1 MLTSI
6 TLYVKILI
14 EIGKNGE
21 KIMEEKK
28 NNLISIIVPCYNEQ
42 EAIPFFYKEIIKVAS
57 EMTGVD
63 MEIILVDD
71 GSADGTLSAFR
82 MLAEQDTR
90 VRYISFSRNFGKEAA
105 MFAGLQSA
113 KGDYVAIMDADLQ
126 DPPSLLPEMYRI
138 VKEEG
143 YDSVATRRSTRKGE
157 PPVRTFFANVFYKL
171 INKISKVEL
180 VPGARDYRLMNR
192 KMVDAVLSVTE
203 YNRFSKGIFQWVGYK
218 TKWLSYENI
227 ERVAGTTKWSF
238 WKLFKYALESIIA
251 FSTTP
256 LSVSS
261 FFGFLFCLLSVIG
274 IIVVIVRQAIWGG
287 SAYGWASMVCII
299 LFVGGVQLF
308 CIGILGQY
316 LSKTYLETKK
326 RPIYIVAETERDNKK
341 EAD

>member
-1 MLTSI
+1 
-6 TLYVKILI
+6 
-14 EIGKNGE
+14 
-21 KIMEEKK
+21 MESKK
-28 NNLISIIVPCYNEQ
+28 KDLISIVVPCYNEQ
-42 EAIPFFYKEIIKVAS
+42 EAIPFFYKELMNVAS
-57 EMTGVD
+57 GLTGV
-63 MEIILVDD
+63 EIEVVFVDD
-71 GSADGTLSAFR
+71 GSKDGTLEAFR
-82 MLAEQDTR
+82 TLAKEDAR

-105 MFAGLQSA
+105 MYAGLQSA
-113 KGDYVAIMDADLQ
+113 NGDYVAIMDADLQ

-138 VKEEG
+138 IKEEG
-143 YDSVATRRSTRKGE
+143 FDSVATRRSTRKGE
-157 PPVRTFFANVFYKL
+157 PPIRTFFANVFYKI

-192 KMVDAVLSVTE
+192 KMVDAVLSLTE
-203 YNRFSKGIFQWVGYK
+203 YNRFTKGIFQWVGYK

-256 LSVSS
+256 LSLSS

-274 IIVVIVRQAIWGG
+274 IIFVIVRQAIWGG
-287 SAYGWASMVCII
+287 SAYGWASMMCII

-308 CIGILGQY
+308 CVGILGQY

-326 RPIYIVAETERDNKK
+326 RPIYLVAETEKDKK
-341 EAD
+341 